1 MNEVNFD
8 IQIIDKDLFKFSIN
22 NIYRK
27 FTGILWIV
35 FSITVIFITVYTW
48 GDISINNSI
57 LLICMALLFS
67 VMNPFLLWTK
77 SKSQIKKNE
86 TMQKPIHY
94 CINGKGVTISQ
105 GERTDHVDWNQTWKA
120 VRYGNLVIIYVSSIR
135 AFVLPVNQIGEQY
148 DKLVKI
154 LSDGLQTRNHVK

>member
-8 IQIIDKDLFKFSIN
+8 IQITDKDLFKFSIN

-35 FSITVIFITVYTW
+35 FSITVIFITVHTW

-86 TMQKPIHY
+86 TTRKPIHY

-135 AFVLPVNQIGEQY
+135 AFVLPVSQIGEQY

>member
-1 MNEVNFD
+1 
-8 IQIIDKDLFKFSIN
+8 
-22 NIYRK
+22 
-27 FTGILWIV
+27 
-35 FSITVIFITVYTW
+35 
-48 GDISINNSI
+48 
-57 LLICMALLFS
+57 MALLFS

-135 AFVLPVNQIGEQY
+135 AFVLPVSQIGEQY

>member
-8 IQIIDKDLFKFSIN
+8 IQITDKDLFKFSIN

-48 GDISINNSI
+48 GDVSINNSI

-67 VMNPFLLWTK
+67 VMNPFYYGL
-77 SKSQIKKNE
+77 
-86 TMQKPIHY
+86 
-94 CINGKGVTISQ
+94 
-105 GERTDHVDWNQTWKA
+105 NQSRRLRK
-120 VRYGNLVIIYVSSIR
+120 
-135 AFVLPVNQIGEQY
+135 
-148 DKLVKI
+148 
-154 LSDGLQTRNHVK
+154 

>member
-8 IQIIDKDLFKFSIN
+8 IQITDKDLFKFSIN

-77 SKSQIKKNE
+77 SKSHIKKNE

>member
-8 IQIIDKDLFKFSIN
+8 IQITDKDLFKFSIN

-86 TMQKPIHY
+86 TKQRAIHY

>member
-8 IQIIDKDLFKFSIN
+8 IQITDKDLFKFSIN

-48 GDISINNSI
+48 GDVSINNSI

-77 SKSQIKKNE
+77 SKSQI
-86 TMQKPIHY
+86 PIHY

-135 AFVLPVNQIGEQY
+135 AFVLPVSQIGEQY

>member
-8 IQIIDKDLFKFSIN
+8 IQITDKDLFKFSIN

-48 GDISINNSI
+48 GDVSINNSI

-86 TMQKPIHY
+86 TMQKSIHY

-135 AFVLPVNQIGEQY
+135 AFVLPVSQIGEQY

>member
-8 IQIIDKDLFKFSIN
+8 IQITDKDLFKFSIN

-105 GERTDHVDWNQTWKA
+105 GERTRHGK
-120 VRYGNLVIIYVSSIR
+120 R
-135 AFVLPVNQIGEQY
+135 
-148 DKLVKI
+148 
-154 LSDGLQTRNHVK
+154 

>member
-8 IQIIDKDLFKFSIN
+8 IQITDKDLFKFSIN

-77 SKSQIKKNE
+77 SKSQFKKNE